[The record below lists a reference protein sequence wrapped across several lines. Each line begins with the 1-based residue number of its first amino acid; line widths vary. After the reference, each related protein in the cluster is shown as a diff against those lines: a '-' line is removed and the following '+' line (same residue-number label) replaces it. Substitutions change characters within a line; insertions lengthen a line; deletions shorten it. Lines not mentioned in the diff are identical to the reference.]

1 MKSGLTPYVT
11 SAVDRQRDSDVP
23 IDQESVSSMN
33 NEREKNS
40 SSTPVVEN
48 NTSDGDNSAR
58 RPFMEELRL
67 TLWRTREIRERS
79 PTEIKRRKIALVC
92 IAIIVFIIG
101 IGLLIA
107 SLHKVDETSYGV
119 QYNIHKK
126 QLDDAAKSGGLF
138 IGPPGYK
145 FIKFPSTFITVDLN
159 ERTCVS
165 RDGLLVVV
173 DVTFQYRMTE
183 ENVLP
188 AIQKYRDFDKWATV
202 VEAAGL
208 SAIHHSC
215 SNYVIAEF
223 QNKRGEIQTN
233 MEENVRIKLEG
244 DPKDALKE
252 GVFAKVV
259 ALQLQNIDLPKEYNA
274 AVQEKQS
281 AEEDIA
287 LAQNER
293 KQETTKADTELL
305 RSVEEARKIKD
316 TAKNE
321 AEVLLTE
328 ARLKAEE
335 TTFAFQKEAETIAE
349 VKSALNLTTEGVL
362 AYLYNTLLSEVESLT
377 ITSGEPAKLSRS
389 DEL

>member
-1 MKSGLTPYVT
+1 ML
-11 SAVDRQRDSDVP
+11 
-23 IDQESVSSMN
+23 
-33 NEREKNS
+33 
-40 SSTPVVEN
+40 
-48 NTSDGDNSAR
+48 
-58 RPFMEELRL
+58 
-67 TLWRTREIRERS
+67 
-79 PTEIKRRKIALVC
+79 
-92 IAIIVFIIG
+92 
-101 IGLLIA
+101 
-107 SLHKVDETSYGV
+107 
-119 QYNIHKK
+119 
-126 QLDDAAKSGGLF
+126 
-138 IGPPGYK
+138 
-145 FIKFPSTFITVDLN
+145 
-159 ERTCVS
+159 
-165 RDGLLVVV
+165 

-188 AIQKYRDFDKWATV
+188 AILKYRDFDKWATV

-293 KQETTKADTELL
+293 KQETTKAETELL

-316 TAKNE
+316 TANNE

-335 TTFAFQKEAETIAE
+335 TTFAFEKEAETIVE

-362 AYLYNTLLSEVESLT
+362 AYLYNSLLSEVESLT